1 MATQYRVN
9 SVDIDVDNNKV
20 LIEAQDMDFLYTIDN
35 MDQEFESPTEVFEFS
50 GISQL
55 RYLFKI
61 CQNNKQIRNRK
72 AKTMADTFKALN
84 GAYVL
89 LPAQFKVSA

>member
-1 MATQYRVN
+1 MATQYRIN
-9 SVDIDVDNNKV
+9 NVDIDLTNNKV
-20 LIEAQDMDFLYTIDN
+20 LIEAQDMDFLYEVESL
-35 MDQEFESPTEVFEFS
+35 DQEFESPTEMFEFS

-61 CQNNKQIRNRK
+61 CQNNKQIRSRK
-72 AKTMADTFKALN
+72 AKTMAETFKALN
-84 GAYVL
+84 GCYVL

>member
-1 MATQYRVN
+1 MATQYRIN
-9 SVDIDVDNNKV
+9 SVDIDTANNTV
-20 LIEAQDMDFLYTIDN
+20 LLEAQDMDFLYTVESL
-35 MDQEFESPTEVFEFS
+35 DQEYESPVEHFEFS

-61 CQNNKQIRNRK
+61 AQNNKQIRSRK
-72 AKTMADTFKALN
+72 LTNMADTFKALN

>member
-9 SVDIDVDNNKV
+9 SVDIDVDNSSV
-20 LIEAQDMDFLYTIDN
+20 IIEAQDMDFLYTVES
-35 MDQEFESPTEVFEFS
+35 MDQELESPTEVFEFS
-50 GISQL
+50 GISEL

>member
-9 SVDIDVDNNKV
+9 NVDIDVDNNTV
-20 LIEAQDMDFLYTIDN
+20 IIEAQDMDFLYTIEN
-35 MDQEFESPTEVFEFS
+35 MDQEFESPTEMFEFS
-50 GISQL
+50 GISEL

>member
-9 SVDIDVDNNKV
+9 SVDIDVDNSTV
-20 LIEAQDMDFLYTIDN
+20 IIEAQDMDFLYTVES

-50 GISQL
+50 GISEL

>member
-20 LIEAQDMDFLYTIDN
+20 LIEAQDMDFLYTVESLDA
-35 MDQEFESPTEVFEFS
+35 EFESPTEIFEFS

-55 RYLFKI
+55 RYLYKI
-61 CQNNKQIRNRK
+61 AQNNKQIRNRK
-72 AKTMADTFKALN
+72 LTIRFADGTIIHFMHEIP
-84 GAYVL
+84 G
-89 LPAQFKVSA
+89 

>member
-9 SVDIDVDNNKV
+9 NVDIDVDNSTV
-20 LIEAQDMDFLYTIDN
+20 IIEAQDMDFLYTIEN
-35 MDQEFESPTEVFEFS
+35 MDQEFESPTEMLEFS
-50 GISQL
+50 GISEL

>member
-9 SVDIDVDNNKV
+9 SVDIDVTNNKV
-20 LIEAQDMDFLYTIDN
+20 LIEAQDMDFLYTVESLD
-35 MDQEFESPTEVFEFS
+35 EEYESPTEMFEFS

-72 AKTMADTFKALN
+72 TKTMADTFKALN
-84 GAYVL
+84 GCYVL